1 MTNIIKLIHIPCFQP
16 IIVFPPAHFHFEIS
30 HPISAK
36 VPRLSQPIGVLRLP
50 EGVYLRCIHYR
61 IGDPLESS
69 IVPEDVFL
77 AAIEICKARARR
89 NFGKAND
96 LCQKTRQVGY
106 WLINHE
112 NKRILACKYWF
123 RLKGIDAPE
132 NDMPYGKEAK
142 EKLIKLVHGKQ
153 LMILVYD
160 MDRYGRYVT
169 YRGLWVRRRSVRVG
183 VPCRRL
189 EEFRVGGLVSR
200 RRERAVGGDVKR
212 RRGVSVL
219 GGRQREKRERKLR
232 KF

>member
-1 MTNIIKLIHIPCFQP
+1 MYEFDLDGDGIN
-16 IIVFPPAHFHFEIS
+16 VYVS
-30 HPISAK
+30 
-36 VPRLSQPIGVLRLP
+36 IG
-50 EGVYLRCIHYR
+50 H
-61 IGDPLESS
+61 PLESS

-106 WLINHE
+106 RLINHE
-112 NKRILACKYWF
+112 NKRILACKYRF

-160 MDRYGRYVT
+160 MDRYGCYGFGHHQILT
-169 YRGLWVRRRSVRVG
+169 SHGIRGGTDEKDDSVAFPPGDPARMVKG
-183 VPCRRL
+183 VPFGGNKRSGVRG
-189 EEFRVGGLVSR
+189 RVSPAEALYG
-200 RRERAVGGDVKR
+200 
-212 RRGVSVL
+212 
-219 GGRQREKRERKLR
+219 
-232 KF
+232 